1 MVSGVRC
8 KRFQPSWF
16 WVQHAWLSWSW
27 CYLPSTPQ
35 HCVPND
41 RGLLSSGST
50 EEGGSFIKFHEMEN
64 SLSYYYIRNRW
75 IFAFQLKRRS
85 VLIILIFG
93 QISLDQKNGLLFQ
106 NNVLYGASK
115 EGLFLYV
122 ALRNFCRGWA
132 QKVCAEHVDTCFVEY
147 YWPRS
152 RV

>member
-1 MVSGVRC
+1 MFKCMVSGVRC

-16 WVQHAWLSWSW
+16 LVQHAWLSWSW

-50 EEGGSFIKFHEMEN
+50 EEGRSFIKFHEMEN

-75 IFAFQLKRRS
+75 MFAFQLKRRS

-93 QISLDQKNGLLFQ
+93 QISLDQKTVYYSRTTFCM
-106 NNVLYGASK
+106 
-115 EGLFLYV
+115 ERFLYV

>member
-1 MVSGVRC
+1 MFKCMVSGVRC
-8 KRFQPSWF
+8 KRSQPSWF
-16 WVQHAWLSWSW
+16 LVQHAWLSWPW
-27 CYLPSTPQ
+27 CSLPSTPQ

-41 RGLLSSGST
+41 RGLISSGNT

-93 QISLDQKNGLLFQ
+93 QISLDQKTVYYSRTIFCM
-106 NNVLYGASK
+106 
-115 EGLFLYV
+115 ERFLYV

>member
-1 MVSGVRC
+1 MFKCMVSGVRC

-16 WVQHAWLSWSW
+16 LVQHAWLSWPW
-27 CYLPSTPQ
+27 CSLPSTPQ

-41 RGLLSSGST
+41 RGLISSGNT

-93 QISLDQKNGLLFQ
+93 QISLDQKTVYYSRTTFCM
-106 NNVLYGASK
+106 
-115 EGLFLYV
+115 ERFLYV
-122 ALRNFCRGWA
+122 ALRSFFRGWA
-132 QKVCAEHVDTCFVEY
+132 QKVCAEHVDICFVEY